1 TLSVRLTAFSTIQQI
16 IFLGRE
22 PTKPRL
28 SVTHPFFLVR
38 RRWIVCRL
46 TLLCSNMVD
55 VGSWRAVVTD
65 FGERAGERAALA
77 GVLYVAGDTK
87 IEDFA
92 LIIEC
97 AIIMPAY
104 VSVPV
109 KSLADHDPNKIRVPI
124 QGDLRARRI
133 ECLGKST
140 RRGGVKIDSLCALWN
155 SVRVTRWTNTVELE
169 VAGDWVRETRILVY
183 KVIVLNVNIVV
194 EINLKVDI
202 RIYRNAS
209 GVARNIACDVDS
221 DVGVRS
227 GCCGIHCQRTAER

>member
-1 TLSVRLTAFSTIQQI
+1 M

-22 PTKPRL
+22 PQSPAFPL
-28 SVTHPFFLVR
+28 LILFLVR
-38 RRWIVCRL
+38 SRRL
-46 TLLCSNMVD
+46 TLLCSKH
-55 VGSWRAVVTD
+55 
-65 FGERAGERAALA
+65 GERWKLARRCQPIFAAPANKRRALA

-92 LIIEC
+92 LTIEC

-104 VSVPV
+104 VSIPV
-109 KSLADHDPNKIRVPI
+109 KGLADHGPNKIRVPI
-124 QGDLRARRI
+124 QGDIRARRV
-133 ECLGKST
+133 ECHGKST
-140 RRGGVKIDSLCALWN
+140 RRGGIKLDSLCPLRNA
-155 SVRVTRWTNTVELE
+155 VRVTRWTNTVELE

-202 RIYRNAS
+202 RIYRDAS

-227 GCCGIHCQRTAER
+227 GCCGIHCQRTAERRNNIIDWGT